1 MTLPFGTDKE
11 TFEHSLLLVLCNR
24 LVACLLAA
32 ACLMVSLCT
41 NRSLKHWLLGV
52 WTNGLRDFS
61 LKLLCL
67 PLLHVKSCS
76 GVLDCPL
83 FGVAT
88 QACSEV
94 VCVSCLAALQVTRQ
108 GVALSA
114 PWYSYA
120 GVSLSNVAATS
131 CQYEALKH
139 VSFPVQ
145 TLGKCAKT
153 LPVMAWGILMLRKTY
168 QSRDFLLAALLSAG
182 CTLFLLSGS
191 TGSTRSSAASP
202 SGALLGPE
210 LSGGMLMMG
219 YLGLDGFTSS
229 FQEKLFRGYRMT
241 TLNQML
247 HVSAYSAAGSLA
259 GEPLTVDLLED
270 MSQVALA
277 YRQQVLPVVR
287 PCIVPCMMCCLGPSA
302 KTLCY
307 GGLQGSSCQGSCS
320 QHWLSWC
327 GTPLHCSSQL
337 RYQLP
342 PPWVR
347 AHVCSCLSCEARPQ
361 S

>member
-1 MTLPFGTDKE
+1 MSSSAARQISQSSVLGCPTFGI
-11 TFEHSLLLVLCNR
+11 
-24 LVACLLAA
+24 A
-32 ACLMVSLCT
+32 M
-41 NRSLKHWLLGV
+41 
-52 WTNGLRDFS
+52 
-61 LKLLCL
+61 
-67 PLLHVKSCS
+67 
-76 GVLDCPL
+76 
-83 FGVAT
+83 

-94 VCVSCLAALQVTRQ
+94 VCVSWLAALQVTRQ

-114 PWYSYA
+114 PWHSYA

-153 LPVMAWGILMLRKTY
+153 LPVMAWGILMLRKAYHT
-168 QSRDFLLAALLSAG
+168 RDFLLAALLSAG

-191 TGSTRSSAASP
+191 TRATRSSVTSP
-202 SGALLGPE
+202 SGALLGPG

-219 YLGLDGFTSS
+219 YLGFDGFTSS

-247 HVSAYSAAGSLA
+247 YVSAFSAAGSLA
-259 GEPLTVDLLED
+259 GEPLDCGHAVTH
-270 MSQVALA
+270 MSQPDSAH
-277 YRQQVLPVVR
+277 RQQGMPVIL
-287 PCIVPCMMCCLGPSA
+287 PCIVLRMVCCRVPLA
-302 KTLCY
+302 KTLGC

-327 GTPLHCSSQL
+327 ATPLHCSSQL
-337 RYQLP
+337 PYLLP

-347 AHVCSCLSCEARPQ
+347 AHVCSCLPS
-361 S
+361 